1 MNVIKITD
9 ERINAILPK
18 SIKDSDVLSNNDKKV
33 LGAILHYFLIL
44 DKAKENK
51 YIILTNKD
59 LRKTVC
65 IRNAYVL
72 SSVQNL
78 IEMKLIKREC
88 GKTWKKGE
96 EPQASK
102 YYVNWSN
109 LKKPLKKLE
118 FEDLF
123 SDFISSETPS
133 GTIDTDIDTDIDID
147 IDTDIDKDIAPV
159 DDVTEVT
166 LHENNKIYN
175 INIKAS
181 EDITPDDG
189 TLQDDEVENVFL
201 NNSDDDWLNYEVKR
215 SMTDKVNNDLK
226 LNDMKKENEMSNK
239 VAIEMNAISEQSE
252 RQARENE
259 SSESGTINEMTTST
273 TGNENKTSKE
283 FQNIPVDKSKVK
295 NNDCNAQGVNP
306 NAKDCAPAPEEWKPI
321 AWDEDAIFGS
331 GEPKN
336 VSGDKLSTNEEKTC
350 QNASKCPQNEF
361 NRERMLELFKIS
373 TKETV
378 LERFKEQL
386 KEMDAYMQYLKK
398 NDHFTYEI
406 YLKEIWSWWNNPM
419 NVWNSDFDF
428 ICVGNGF
435 KRKYVA

>member
-18 SIKDSDVLSNNDKKV
+18 SIKDSDVLNKNDKKV

-51 YIILTNKD
+51 YVILTNED

-65 IRNAYVL
+65 IRKANVL

-78 IEMKLIKREC
+78 IEMKLIRREC
-88 GKTWKKGE
+88 GKTWKEGE
-96 EPQASK
+96 KPQASK

-109 LKKPLKKLE
+109 LKKPLKKPE

-123 SDFISSETPS
+123 SDFISSETPM
-133 GTIDTDIDTDIDID
+133 GTIDTDIDSDTDID
-147 IDTDIDKDIAPV
+147 IDTDIDSDIDIDTAPV

-166 LHENNKIYN
+166 LQENNKIKN
-175 INIKAS
+175 INIKTS
-181 EDITPDDG
+181 
-189 TLQDDEVENVFL
+189 DEVTPGTGIFQDE
-201 NNSDDDWLNYEVKR
+201 
-215 SMTDKVNNDLK
+215 KVNNDLK
-226 LNDMKKENEMSNK
+226 LNNMKKENEMSDNGTN
-239 VAIEMNAISEQSE
+239 AMNAISEQSE

-273 TGNENKTSKE
+273 PGNKNNTSRE
-283 FQNIPVDKSKVK
+283 IQNIPVDKSKVI
-295 NNDCNAQGVNP
+295 NNDCNVQGVIP
-306 NAKDCAPAPEEWKPI
+306 NAKDCAPAPATEEWKPI

-331 GEPKN
+331 EEPQN
-336 VSGDKLSTNEEKTC
+336 VSVDKLSTNDDKTC
-350 QNASKCPQNEF
+350 QNAQECPQNEF

-373 TKETV
+373 AKETV
-378 LERFKEQL
+378 LECFKEQL

-428 ICVGNGF
+428 ICVGNSF